1 MTDRAA
7 TSVDTTRA
15 AVHFA
20 RALTVAVRSW
30 SLYPSDHPAIG
41 VVLERLSAACGEASA
56 LGPLSLAV
64 TPGTLLVDA
73 VPLESPD
80 QVVREAAALLHDR
93 DILQIILLSLPPE
106 AALRT
111 LLTTLTLDREVRRT
125 RGGPARIWSD
135 EGHASLLL
143 EQIDYQVLLEREGEA
158 DEGPARRDAL
168 WQSLVRSVIAGRST
182 IGELEQAR
190 LLEISRHVSAIGE
203 LAADCGAPFCTPDGA
218 PLVTTQAATVLAVYR
233 HIATTVAVLEPERA
247 QEVLRTLARAA
258 ASLEPGVGFELL
270 RQQDAPGDAQPLMD
284 GLRQTFDDQQ
294 VALLL
299 ARSLATQGQAT
310 GRLAQVLDTIAP
322 DHERKRRVLKMAE
335 RLVSERDFGSA
346 RPIDDLRNSLEE
358 LLLKYD
364 EAPYVSRQYQDSMES
379 APTRAIEMALRDLPP
394 EMGEWTETLGH
405 ENVRQLSGQLLIDLL
420 NIEED
425 PARAGTIAGDMAGFV
440 DDLVLAGAYD
450 ESTRLVTVLQDHA
463 RRADS
468 IAPEACGQAVTEVGA
483 SPAMHEAVNVLG
495 EMDAAEAQAFG
506 ALALAVG
513 PAVTATLL
521 GAFHQEAA
529 GRAGERAGDL
539 IVRLGSSAVPS
550 LAAAVDDPRWFV
562 QVPVATLLGR
572 IGTVAAVPPL
582 QALLRRP
589 DVRVLR
595 AAVAALA
602 GVQDEAAARALHT
615 VLRSV
620 RGEARSMVIAV
631 LVGLKDPRV
640 VPMLL
645 HVLHDSRALGADH
658 TLVLETLAA
667 LATIR
672 DDRAVPAIAQ
682 LAVARRWT
690 AWFRTR
696 RLRLAALRTLLRLG
710 TPASRA
716 AFDRA
721 VADGGWG
728 VRRLAARARG
738 DGA

>member
-1 MTDRAA
+1 MTDRATTDA
-7 TSVDTTRA
+7 DTTRA
-15 AVHFA
+15 ALHFA
-20 RALTVAVRSW
+20 RALTVALRSW

-41 VVLERLSAACGEASA
+41 VVLERLSAACGEATT

-64 TPGTLLVDA
+64 TPGTLLIDA

-80 QVVREAAALLHDR
+80 QIVREAAALLHDR
-93 DILQIILLSLPPE
+93 DILQIILLSPPPE

-125 RGGPARIWSD
+125 RGGPARIWAD
-135 EGHASLLL
+135 EGHSSLLI
-143 EQIDYQVLLEREGEA
+143 EQVDYQLLLEREGD

-190 LLEISRHVSAIGE
+190 LLEISRHVSAIGA

-218 PLVTTQAATVLAVYR
+218 PLVTMQAATVLAVYR
-233 HIATTVAVLEPERA
+233 HIATTVSVLEPERA

-258 ASLEPGVGFELL
+258 ASLEPGVGLELL
-270 RQQDAPGDAQPLMD
+270 RQQDAPGDAHPLMD

-310 GRLAQVLDTIAP
+310 GRLAQVLETIAP
-322 DHERKRRVLKMAE
+322 DDERKRRVLRMAE

-364 EAPYVSRQYQDSMES
+364 EAPYVSTQYQDSMEA
-379 APTRAIEMALRDLPP
+379 APARAMEMAVRELPP
-394 EMGEWTETLGH
+394 EMGAWTETLQH
-405 ENVRQLSGQLLIDLL
+405 ENVRQLSGQLLMDLL

-425 PARAGTIAGDMAGFV
+425 RKRAGEIAGDMAGFV

-450 ESTRLVTVLQDHA
+450 EATRLVTVLQDHA
-463 RRADS
+463 RRADG
-468 IAPEACGQAVTEVGA
+468 IAPEACRDAVTEVGA
-483 SPAMHEAVNVLG
+483 SPALHEAVGVLG

-506 ALALAVG
+506 ALALTIG

-550 LAAAVDDPRWFV
+550 LTTAADDPRWFV
-562 QVPVATLLGR
+562 QVQVAALLGR
-572 IGTVAAVPPL
+572 IGTAAAVPPL
-582 QALLRRP
+582 QTLLRRP

-602 GVQDEAAARALHT
+602 GIPDAAAARALHT

-620 RGEARSMVIAV
+620 RGETRSMVIAV

-645 HVLHDSRALGADH
+645 HVLEDSRALGADH
-658 TLVLETLAA
+658 ALVLETLAA

-672 DDRAVPAIAQ
+672 DDRAVPAIAA
-682 LAVARRWT
+682 LATTRRWT
-690 AWFRTR
+690 AWLRTR
-696 RLRLAALRTLLRLG
+696 RLRLTALRTLLRLG

-716 AFDRA
+716 AFDR
-721 VADGGWG
+721 VVEDGGWG
-728 VRRLAARARG
+728 VRRLAARARK